1 MTHGSEDERRKMS
14 VKDKQPLLKVK
25 NLKTYFFT
33 EDGVVKAVDGV
44 NFDVYPGE
52 TLGIVGESGCGKS
65 VTSLSIMRLLDE
77 KGKIVDG
84 EVIFEGKDL
93 LKLSEEEMRE
103 IRGNDIA
110 MIFQE
115 PMVALNPVYTV
126 GDQIMEA
133 IILHQKVGK
142 DEARKI
148 AIDMLKKV
156 GIPEPEKRVDEYPH
170 ELSGGM
176 RQRAMIAMA
185 LSCHP
190 KLLIA
195 DEPTTALDVTIQ
207 AQILE
212 LMKQLQRD
220 LGMAI
225 IMITHDLG
233 VIAEISDRVA
243 VMYAG
248 KIVEYADV
256 KVLFKDPKHPYTWA
270 LMNSIP
276 RLDIEQERLF
286 SIPGIVPD
294 ALHFPS
300 GCKFHPRCEFA
311 TEKCK
316 SEEPEL
322 IEVGSNHFAACW
334 NIEKLEAAKDSVRV
348 GENR

>member
-1 MTHGSEDERRKMS
+1 MS

>member
-1 MTHGSEDERRKMS
+1 VNDR
-14 VKDKQPLLKVK
+14 QPFLKVK

-33 EDGVVKAVDGV
+33 DDGVVKAVDGV
-44 NFDVYPGE
+44 NFEVYPGE

-65 VTSLSIMRLLDE
+65 VTSLSILRLLDE
-77 KGKIVDG
+77 KGRIVDG
-84 EVIFEGKDL
+84 EIIFDGKDL
-93 LKLSEEEMRE
+93 TKLSEDEMRD

-115 PMVALNPVYTV
+115 PMVALNPVYTI

-133 IILHQKVGK
+133 IILHQKVSK

-148 AIDMLKKV
+148 AIDMLRKV

-212 LMKQLQRD
+212 LMKQLQKD
-220 LGMAI
+220 LGMSI

-233 VIAEISDRVA
+233 VIAEVSDRVA

-248 KIVEYADV
+248 KIVEYTDV
-256 KVLFKDPKHPYTWA
+256 KRLFKDPKHPYTWA
-270 LMNSIP
+270 LLNAIP
-276 RLDIEQERLF
+276 RMDIEQRRLF
-286 SIPGIVPD
+286 SIPGVVPD
-294 ALHFPS
+294 ALHFPP
-300 GCKFHPRCEFA
+300 GCKFHTRCEFA

-316 SEEPEL
+316 KKEPEL
-322 IEVGSNHFAACW
+322 VEIEKGHFAACW
-334 NIEKLEAAKDSVRV
+334 NIEKLEDAKRSIEV
-348 GENR
+348 GENK